1 MDPVFNDTSTYERS
15 VYKAQTEDGWHE
27 NLNGGGPRQVQGA
40 GSFHGQDRATQNDM
54 TIAATY
60 YPPTSGTEGSGN
72 AGYPLPDPSYTHA
85 APVAPVS
92 QGFAPGEVDST
103 NQLPKRLD
111 AEKEDDGPNT
121 GVNFQNLLDN
131 LSQPKSGAAAPSTGA
146 MPLAENSS
154 FHQAPTDE
162 PLLTQGI
169 PAQTTHYP
177 PNPQYAPN
185 DEVNYN
191 QPAHEANA
199 APAYTTQPSNPPPNQ
214 SQPFSIAPG
223 TASSVNNLPPPPIA
237 SFQTQSTVPESQ
249 GFSQDPAQA
258 PKKGRVDK
266 QGRPIK
272 GIDDDSPWGPEV
284 QKKYDEFLHDER
296 IYVTEGLWDRFPM
309 GSRLFVGSCHP
320 CSYP

>member
-1 MDPVFNDTSTYERS
+1 MTPPDEALHFRGKTLTPESPRPLHIPEPANIPVLENQMDPVFNDTSTYERS

-162 PLLTQGI
+162 PLLTQI
-169 PAQTTHYP
+169 L
-177 PNPQYAPN
+177 NM
-185 DEVNYN
+185 
-191 QPAHEANA
+191 
-199 APAYTTQPSNPPPNQ
+199 
-214 SQPFSIAPG
+214 
-223 TASSVNNLPPPPIA
+223 LPMM
-237 SFQTQSTVPESQ
+237 
-249 GFSQDPAQA
+249 
-258 PKKGRVDK
+258 R
-266 QGRPIK
+266 
-272 GIDDDSPWGPEV
+272 
-284 QKKYDEFLHDER
+284 
-296 IYVTEGLWDRFPM
+296 
-309 GSRLFVGSCHP
+309 
-320 CSYP
+320 